1 MWRDQPRLPPL
12 IVRSVYDM
20 EDVPVRE
27 AQALAGQAAVPRSIV
42 VKQSS
47 KKKKKKKQKIKAL
60 VTLLPSSFFCEQRF
74 HMTVQDDSKY
84 VWQNSDLLL
93 WDKMDFI
100 FHV

>member
-1 MWRDQPRLPPL
+1 MSVPFLAWNDPNLLALSMWRDQPRLPPL

-47 KKKKKKKQKIKAL
+47 KKAKNKGFGYS
-60 VTLLPSSFFCEQRF
+60 PS
-74 HMTVQDDSKY
+74 
-84 VWQNSDLLL
+84 
-93 WDKMDFI
+93 FI
-100 FHV
+100 FFFVSRGST

>member
-1 MWRDQPRLPPL
+1 MSVPFLAWNDPNLLALSMWRDQPRLPPL

-47 KKKKKKKQKIKAL
+47 KKKKKKAKNKGFGYS
-60 VTLLPSSFFCEQRF
+60 PS
-74 HMTVQDDSKY
+74 
-84 VWQNSDLLL
+84 
-93 WDKMDFI
+93 FI
-100 FHV
+100 FFFVSRGST

>member
-1 MWRDQPRLPPL
+1 MSVPFLAWNDPNLLALSMWRDQPRLPPL

-47 KKKKKKKQKIKAL
+47 KKKKKIAKNKGFGYS
-60 VTLLPSSFFCEQRF
+60 PS
-74 HMTVQDDSKY
+74 
-84 VWQNSDLLL
+84 
-93 WDKMDFI
+93 FI
-100 FHV
+100 FFL